1 MRLVLG
7 LRWVTTGRLGLLV
20 DLVTLQQ
27 CRWGRQTWAVFSVM
41 CRMPKWLKQWIIW
54 NAPENRIQR
63 GSKARL
69 FDILWKMWWSSH
81 VTINMQSLTGIHAP
95 TIPYAWT
102 TVVVHVASLVRR
114 AGLLAWPGANLHMFT
129 DFFHQ
134 ASIDF
139 SACVEIIWYLFWS
152 ILLGTSVPN
161 CLANHNSSGNYH
173 NTELS
178 HLNQWCNFIR
188 KFHPTGATAA
198 DHTSQWMDISDL
210 RLRRFSSRRFP

>member
-27 CRWGRQTWAVFSVM
+27 CRWGLQTWAVFSVM

-69 FDILWKMWWSSH
+69 FDILWKMWWSSR
-81 VTINMQSLTGIHAP
+81 VTITMQSFLHP
-95 TIPYAWT
+95 CPYAWT
-102 TVVVHVASLVRR
+102 TVGTRCKLGPQSWTGMTRCKSTHVR
-114 AGLLAWPGANLHMFT
+114 G
-129 DFFHQ
+129 FFFIKHL
-134 ASIDF
+134 SISQHVLKSFDM
-139 SACVEIIWYLFWS
+139 YLIS

-173 NTELS
+173 NT
-178 HLNQWCNFIR
+178 
-188 KFHPTGATAA
+188 
-198 DHTSQWMDISDL
+198 
-210 RLRRFSSRRFP
+210 

>member
-102 TVVVHVASLVRR
+102 TVVVHVARSAELE
-114 AGLLAWPGANLHMFT
+114 LAWPGANLHMFA
-129 DFFHQ
+129 FFFIKHLSISQHVLKSFEICFDPFCWAHLSQTAWQITTAQ
-134 ASIDF
+134 AT
-139 SACVEIIWYLFWS
+139 IITHKYL
-152 ILLGTSVPN
+152 T
-161 CLANHNSSGNYH
+161 
-173 NTELS
+173 
-178 HLNQWCNFIR
+178 
-188 KFHPTGATAA
+188 
-198 DHTSQWMDISDL
+198 
-210 RLRRFSSRRFP
+210 